1 MTTNQHITK
10 HVWQVT
16 FLSVLLIIQ
25 IFVLTKLVGYDKM
38 LRESVIDQS
47 GSELDQLIEYD
58 INNDG
63 VVDYQ
68 DLEKLEELLAN
79 KNNLTEEEL
88 DRYDLNKKNGFDT
101 YDRNVLKKYLNG
113 EN

>member
-1 MTTNQHITK
+1 MTTNRDIVK
-10 HVWQVT
+10 PWGQVI

-25 IFVLTKLVGYDKM
+25 IFILTKLVGYDKM
-38 LRESVIDQS
+38 LKDGISVQSENESNQ
-47 GSELDQLIEYD
+47 YD

-63 VVDYQ
+63 IVDYQ

-79 KNNLTEEEL
+79 KDNLTEEEL
-88 DRYDLNKKNGFDT
+88 ERYDLNNKNGFDT